1 MSDFELLSAFD
12 AQFLYWD
19 SPNTPMNMGNICVFE
34 AGPVLDASGRFR
46 LADAQEAIGNRLHRV
61 PRYRKKLME
70 IEGQHPILIDDP
82 YFDITNH
89 VRVLTLDP
97 PGTEQQLK
105 EAWARVHEG
114 MLDRSRPLWEIT
126 FVDGLSAGRVGMV
139 QKIHHCLFDGI
150 TTVDIMSLLFDR
162 SPDAAPVEPPPW
174 RADPPPSAEEVEER
188 RQQVE
193 SRGILRQA
201 LYGPAVEPERLGEL
215 TEATSEVAELD
226 PPPATSLNQPL
237 GPRRRFDWISTTLA
251 EAKRART
258 LVPGATVNDV
268 MLTVTAGGLRD
279 LLAARGEDVDTMR
292 LRVSIPVSLRT
303 ESRSGTDAAGNLV
316 TGFIA
321 PLPVCEPDP
330 VEQLREIHEATRR
343 LKEGKQALGFHM
355 MMEMSEFASPLLMA
369 AASRLTIQQ
378 SMFMNLTVTNVPGPP
393 HILYLLGAELLAIHP
408 MVPIGNQLTVSIG
421 VESYVEKL
429 DIGISADYDSTYDL
443 PVLKAGM
450 ERTLQHLA
458 DAATPRQ
465 PSST

>member
-1 MSDFELLSAFD
+1 VSGFELLTAFD

-34 AGPVLDASGRFR
+34 AGPVLDAGGRFR
-46 LADAQEAIGNRLHRV
+46 LAEAQEAIGNRLHRV

-70 IEGQHPILIDDP
+70 IEGHHPILIDDP
-82 YFDITNH
+82 DFDISNH

-150 TTVDIMSLLFDR
+150 TTVDIMSLLFDL
-162 SPDAAPVEPPPW
+162 SPDAAPVDPAPW
-174 RADPPPSAEEVEER
+174 RPQSPPTLSEVEER
-188 RQQVE
+188 RQQIE
-193 SRGILRQA
+193 IRGALTQA
-201 LYGPAVEPERLGEL
+201 LYGPGVQPERLGEL
-215 TEATSEVAELD
+215 ADATSEVLELD
-226 PPPATSLNQPL
+226 RPPLTSLNQPL

-251 EAKRART
+251 DAKQART

-279 LLAARGEDVDTMR
+279 LLASRGEDVDTLR

-303 ESRSGTDAAGNLV
+303 QPGAEDGGNLV

-321 PLPVCEPDP
+321 ALPVCEPDP
-330 VEQLREIHEATRR
+330 VEQLREIHETTSI
-343 LKEGKQALGFHM
+343 LKEGKQALGFHT
-355 MMEMSEFASPLLMA
+355 MMEMAEFSSPLLMA
-369 AASRLTIQQ
+369 AASRLAIQQ

-393 HILYLLGAELLAIHP
+393 HVLYLLGAELLSIHP

-421 VESYVEKL
+421 VESYVDKL

-450 ERTLQHLA
+450 ERTLQHLL
-458 DAATPRQ
+458 AAAARVQ
-465 PSST
+465 SPST